1 MPDDDWPGRPPEPY
15 DAATADRLIVAHLRR
30 RGIDRATLTAAA
42 AVYDD
47 RGAID
52 PATWLRE
59 AAALD
64 AWIDGFDT
72 AHTFEG

>member
-42 AVYDD
+42 AWSSNLK
-47 RGAID
+47 RSSLASRSLRAAS
-52 PATWLRE
+52 ATRRSVNV
-59 AAALD
+59 A
-64 AWIDGFDT
+64 
-72 AHTFEG
+72 